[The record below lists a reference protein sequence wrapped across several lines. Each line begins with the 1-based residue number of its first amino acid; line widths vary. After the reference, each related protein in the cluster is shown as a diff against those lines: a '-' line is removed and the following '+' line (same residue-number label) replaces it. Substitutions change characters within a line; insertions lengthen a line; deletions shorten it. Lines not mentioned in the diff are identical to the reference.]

1 MIRPTKNHLM
11 LWCCL
16 FALVLLTGCSISS
29 TSGDLIA
36 IPATGAAANTPSAV
50 ESNPAVE
57 PPPAA
62 APAEA
67 PQAQAPS
74 FDPDTGLTD
83 DALVL
88 ESLGEIDG
96 SICAQALAVRE
107 ELAAM
112 KAAGED
118 VADLEQ
124 AVLELLGELES
135 CQP

>member
-50 ESNPAVE
+50 ESSPVVD

-67 PQAQAPS
+67 LS
-74 FDPDTGLTD
+74 FDPETGLTD